1 MRFHLPDSL
10 RTLFLAT
17 AFMFVSLLV
26 LSAAGVHA
34 SDAWERQAD
43 ALLGKMTLDEKIG
56 QMTQIDLAALKDKS
70 DITRLF
76 VGSALSG
83 GGSDPADNSP
93 QTWKR
98 TCDEL
103 QAFAL
108 KTRLRIPLLYGV
120 DAVHGHN
127 NVEGAVIFPHN
138 IGLGATHNPE
148 LVEKA
153 AKVTAREIAGT
164 GIHWAFAP
172 CVATAQDIRWGRTYE
187 SFSDS
192 PELAGKLGAAAV
204 EGFQAKLPGGFRVL
218 ACSKHYAGDG
228 GTQGGVDQGN
238 AICDEATFRRL
249 HIAPYVP
256 SLKEDVG
263 SIMVS
268 YNSWNGQKLHGNKKL
283 LTDVLKGELGFKG
296 FLISDWAAIDQ
307 LPGDYRSDIESSI
320 NAGLDM
326 VMIPNGP
333 GKENNY
339 VEFVTL
345 LKALVN
351 DGKVS
356 QARIDDAVR
365 RILRAKFQIGLFE
378 HPHASPKLFG
388 ELGSPK
394 HRKVARECVRESLVL
409 LKNEK
414 RTLPLSRRL
423 GRLAVV
429 GKAADDLGVQC
440 GGWTIDWQGKPGNV
454 TTGGTT
460 ILAAIRKAV
469 RGTEVVYTPEG
480 ANLQGADAVVVVV
493 GEQPYAEM
501 KGDRQDLALPTEDI
515 ALIKRARETGAPVIT
530 LLLSGRPL
538 LLGESLEQS
547 QALIAAWLPGTEGDG
562 VADVLFGAYKP
573 SGKLPRHWPHDST
586 QYTSGQFSGRPQFP
600 AGFGL
605 SY

>member
-1 MRFHLPDSL
+1 MRLHLPECL
-10 RTLFLAT
+10 LTT
-17 AFMFVSLLV
+17 GFVSLSLLTLA
-26 LSAAGVHA
+26 LSPASA

-56 QMTQIDLAALKDKS
+56 QMTQIDLAAIKDKN

-76 VGSALSG
+76 IGSALSG
-83 GGSDPADNSP
+83 GGSDPVDNLP

-103 QAFAL
+103 QAYAL

-127 NVEGAVIFPHN
+127 NVDGAVIFPHN
-138 IGLGATHNPE
+138 IGLGATHNPD
-148 LVEKA
+148 LIEKA
-153 AKVTAREIAGT
+153 AIVTAREIAGT

-187 SFSDS
+187 SYSDA
-192 PELAGKLGAAAV
+192 PELAGEMGAEAA
-204 EGFQAKLPGGFRVL
+204 EGLQTKLPGGFRVL
-218 ACSKHYAGDG
+218 ACAKHFAGDG

-238 AICDEATFRRL
+238 TVCDEATFRRL
-249 HIAPYVP
+249 FIAPYLP

-268 YNSWNGQKLHGNKKL
+268 YNSWNGQKMHGSKHW
-283 LTDVLKGELGFKG
+283 LTEVLKNELGFKG

-307 LPGDYRSDIESSI
+307 LSSDYKNDIETSI

-333 GKENNY
+333 GKANNY

-351 DGKVS
+351 EGKVS

-378 HPHASPKLFG
+378 HPYASPKLLA
-388 ELGSPK
+388 EVGSPK

-409 LKNEK
+409 LKNEN
-414 RTLPLSRRL
+414 RALPLSRKL
-423 GRLAVV
+423 HRLAVV
-429 GKAADDLGVQC
+429 GKAADDLGIQC
-440 GGWTIDWQGKPGNV
+440 GGWTIDWQGKTGNV
-454 TTGGTT
+454 THGGTT

-501 KGDRQDLALPTEDI
+501 KGDRQDLTLPAEDA
-515 ALIKRARETGAPVIT
+515 ALIKRARQTGAPVVTI
-530 LLLSGRPL
+530 LLSGRPL
-538 LLGESLEQS
+538 LLGDSLAQS

-562 VADVLFGAYKP
+562 VTDVLFGANKP
-573 SGKLPRHWPHDST
+573 SGKLPRHWPRDNT
-586 QYTSGQFSGRPQFP
+586 QYTSGTFSSQPQFP

-605 SY
+605 TY